1 MMKPCGILYY
11 GLAHVY
17 ELEFNKQKA
26 SGKQRRAATHWDLY

>member
-17 ELEFNKQKA
+17 ELELLVNNAGQQLTGIFIE
-26 SGKQRRAATHWDLY
+26 